1 MPAQR
6 KGRFSVLSVTDRRFE
21 KYRYLLPG
29 LLFLLLVFAVPLAYA
44 LGITLFRWSLLR
56 PDLGIRF
63 RGLENYLIILSDP
76 FTWETLGRT
85 LLFVLGAVILEMVL
99 GTAISL
105 LLNRDY
111 PGHQLVQSLLLVPF
125 MMAPIVVGF
134 TWRFILNNNFGPLPQ
149 LFLRLGLTGL
159 VDPPVLANQY
169 LVLLVLIVVDLWQF
183 TPFVVLVVLAGLKSL
198 PQEPYEAAVV
208 DGATAW
214 QRFRLITLPL
224 LRPAILVA
232 VVIRTL
238 TALRI
243 FDTVLIMTGGGPGSA
258 SEVLSFYGYRLAFQ
272 SYEMGLA
279 GTVGVVTMVLA
290 LLFTLFYIKRVGV
303 E

>member
-1 MPAQR
+1 VAKISSAR
-6 KGRFSVLSVTDRRFE
+6 LE
-21 KYRYLLPG
+21 AYRYLLPG
-29 LLFLLLVFAVPLAYA
+29 LLFLLVVFLLPLAYA
-44 LGITLFRWSLLR
+44 VGITFFRWSLLR

-63 RGLENYLIILSDP
+63 QGLKNYLTVLSDP
-76 FTWETLGRT
+76 FTYETLGRT
-85 LLFVLGAVILEMVL
+85 LIFVAGAVLLEMVL

-105 LLNRDY
+105 LLNR
-111 PGHQLVQSLLLVPF
+111 GFRGNALVQSVLLVPF

-134 TWRFILNNNFGPLPQ
+134 TWRFLLNNNFGPLPV
-149 LFLRLGLTGL
+149 LFMRLGLTGL
-159 VDPPVLANQY
+159 MDPPLLANQH
-169 LVLLVLIVVDLWQF
+169 LVLLVLIIVDIWQF
-183 TPFVVLVVLAGLKSL
+183 TPFVVLVLLAGLKAL
-198 PQEPYEAAVV
+198 PAEPYEAAVV
-208 DGATAW
+208 DGAGAW

-224 LRPAILVA
+224 LRPAVLVA

-243 FDTVLIMTGGGPGSA
+243 FDTVMIMTGGGPGSS

-279 GTVGVVTMVLA
+279 GTVGVLTMGLA

-303 E
+303 DT

>member
-1 MPAQR
+1 MAKISSAR
-6 KGRFSVLSVTDRRFE
+6 LE
-21 KYRYLLPG
+21 AYRYLLPG
-29 LLFLLLVFAVPLAYA
+29 LLFLLVVFLLPLAYA
-44 LGITLFRWSLLR
+44 VGITFFRWSLLR

-63 RGLENYLIILSDP
+63 QGLKNYLTVLSDP
-76 FTWETLGRT
+76 FTYETLGRT
-85 LLFVLGAVILEMVL
+85 LIFVAGAVLLEMVL

-105 LLNRDY
+105 LLNR
-111 PGHQLVQSLLLVPF
+111 GFRGNALVQSVLLVPF

-134 TWRFILNNNFGPLPQ
+134 TWRFLLNNNFGPLPV
-149 LFLRLGLTGL
+149 LFMRLGLTGL
-159 VDPPVLANQY
+159 MDPPLLANQH
-169 LVLLVLIVVDLWQF
+169 LVLLVLIIVDIWQF
-183 TPFVVLVVLAGLKSL
+183 TPFVVLVLLAGLKAL
-198 PQEPYEAAVV
+198 PAEPYEAAVV
-208 DGATAW
+208 DGAGAW

-224 LRPAILVA
+224 LRPAVLVA

-243 FDTVLIMTGGGPGSA
+243 FDTVMIMTGGGPGSS

-279 GTVGVVTMVLA
+279 GTVGVLTMGLA

-303 E
+303 DT